1 MRSKRRQE
9 LETILQAA
17 TRGTAEELDSLVA
30 NLKSETNGKLRR
42 RASSRRARE
51 VEQALAA
58 VTAGATSA
66 RSISDLVI
74 RARTI
79 VRHTCGG
86 TL

>member
-1 MRSKRRQE
+1 MRSKRRHE

-17 TRGTAEELDSLVA
+17 TRGTAEELASIVA
-30 NLKSETNGKLRR
+30 NLKSETNGKLRL

-58 VTAGATSA
+58 VTAGAASA
-66 RSISDLVI
+66 RSISDLAI
-74 RARTI
+74 RTRTI
-79 VRHTCGG
+79 IRHTCGG